1 MHLSNQRY
9 EQIKQIVTEVFEDY
23 QICNLPI
30 DVELLAKKMNIE
42 VIKYSKCGL
51 KKQNALLNASNDGLS
66 FYNKKKKKFFYLL

>member
-51 KKQNALLNASNDGLS
+51 K
-66 FYNKKKKKFFYLL
+66 NKMHY